1 MGDAEDVI
9 DIVRSCLAD
18 TWGDGLGTGNITGSL
33 DFSRAIN
40 GSGVS
45 TKSKVKVFVSGM
57 HKFAH
62 QQQRNIFNSDEMKQ
76 LMARVGVQVDNF
88 YDFME
93 TLSQQGY

>member
-1 MGDAEDVI
+1 M
-9 DIVRSCLAD
+9 
-18 TWGDGLGTGNITGSL
+18 
-33 DFSRAIN
+33 
-40 GSGVS
+40 
-45 TKSKVKVFVSGM
+45 FVSGM

-93 TLSQQGY
+93 TLSQQGYFNKKSSGEYQLLSADF